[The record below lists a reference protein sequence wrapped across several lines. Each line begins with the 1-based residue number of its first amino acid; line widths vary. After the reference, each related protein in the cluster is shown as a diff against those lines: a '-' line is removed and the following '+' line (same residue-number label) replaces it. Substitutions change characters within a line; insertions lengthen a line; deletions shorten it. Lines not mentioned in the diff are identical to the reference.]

1 MHTLIQLLQAALR
14 RKCCCLTRAILF
26 AALMVECWPLH
37 GQYRDG
43 QNSQRQTRQGQTLKG
58 QRGRPSSGDASAG
71 SAAKSNSPTAKDSN
85 AAQGAKPEKA
95 LPAAAPAGGSD
106 QINESELVGL
116 PLNGRSYSQLA
127 TLQAGVTESSGG
139 SSSRGGG
146 SGSLN
151 VVGGRPTSNNFL
163 LDGTNIMNN
172 DNQVPRSAAGVQL
185 GSDAVLRVLV
195 LTSFYGAEYGRGSG
209 GILNSITR
217 SGTTQFHGTLFEYFR
232 NSKLDARN
240 FFDPGSH
247 PPPFKRNQFGFTLT
261 GPLVKDRTFFM
272 GSLEA
277 LRDRLTESKVDFL
290 PDALARHGI
299 ITDAAGRVLQTI
311 PVNPSVAPY
320 LNLYPQP
327 NSRSLGGGIGENVAP
342 QFQPSDEN
350 FVTVRLDHKITD
362 RDSIFGRYTFDD
374 AFSVT
379 GENSANYLW
388 RQRAETRQQYWTLVG
403 SHIFSTRW
411 LASYRFG
418 YTRPAAF
425 TNTLGADIP
434 KSLYF
439 VPSAPVFGQINIPSL
454 TGIGPAPN
462 VPDSKIMNTVQF
474 GTDVLAQKGTHGLRF
489 GLELHRYRV
498 DTSSSSQNGG
508 IWTFNSL
515 ESFLQGGPAGTNLV
529 VGLPGYTNR
538 REFRQ
543 TLAGLY
549 LQDDYKLRPR
559 LTVNLG
565 LRYEF
570 ASQLRD
576 QTGRHVYLPDPL
588 HDTSPRTGEFL
599 LANNPSKRTFS
610 PRIGFRWSPVAGGDT
625 VFQAGAGIYYD
636 HILGYTHVGRR
647 ATYPSFPVVVV
658 PNFDSRATFPDAV
671 SAAALAGGFIPRV
684 VLMDYLHSKTPT
696 IYRYSA
702 SVQQH
707 LRGEWDLQI
716 AYVGARGNHLFR
728 RLEANQFPVPVT
740 RPDGSLFFPD
750 DCTERLRLN
759 LAPSPL
765 CRPSAGPVNP
775 AFGSLDFLNTDA
787 QSFFNTLQ
795 LTANKRLSRGFSVQT
810 SYTFSK
816 SVDEDSGGSSSQVQ
830 YGLARKQ
837 ERGLSDFD
845 IRHRLNINYF
855 WTLPV
860 GSGQRWL
867 NSGPAAVILGGWR
880 LGGITSFR
888 SGTPGSVVV
897 NVRTPGYLF
906 SPRRPNLSPGASN
919 NSTSGTTAG
928 CLGVEPGE
936 RLGTPS
942 LYFDPCAFE
951 NPDPGTLGNLGRNTV
966 IGPSVVNTDISLQ
979 KDFSIDA
986 KRRLQFR
993 AEMFNLFNHPNF
1005 NKPSGNTAVVF
1016 SGGAGRRNASAGR
1029 MTETATTARQL
1040 QFALRF
1046 SF

>member
-1 MHTLIQLLQAALR
+1 M
-14 RKCCCLTRAILF
+14 
-26 AALMVECWPLH
+26 
-37 GQYRDG
+37 
-43 QNSQRQTRQGQTLKG
+43 
-58 QRGRPSSGDASAG
+58 
-71 SAAKSNSPTAKDSN
+71 
-85 AAQGAKPEKA
+85 
-95 LPAAAPAGGSD
+95 
-106 QINESELVGL
+106 
-116 PLNGRSYSQLA
+116 
-127 TLQAGVTESSGG
+127 
-139 SSSRGGG
+139 
-146 SGSLN
+146 
-151 VVGGRPTSNNFL
+151 
-163 LDGTNIMNN
+163 DGTNIMNN

-217 SGTTQFHGTLFEYFR
+217 SGTAQLHGTLFEYFR

-240 FFDPGSH
+240 FFDSGSH
-247 PPPFKRNQFGFTLT
+247 PTPFKRNQFGFTLT

-272 GSLEA
+272 GNLEI
-277 LRDRLTESKVDFL
+277 LRDRLTQSRVDFF
-290 PDALARHGI
+290 PDALARRGI
-299 ITDAAGRVLQTI
+299 LTDAAGGVLQTV
-311 PVNPSVAPY
+311 PVNPRVVPY
-320 LNLYPQP
+320 LGLYPLP
-327 NSRSLGGGIGENVAP
+327 NSGSLGGGIGENVAP
-342 QFQPSDEN
+342 QFLPSNEE
-350 FVTVRLDHKITD
+350 FLTIRLDHKMTE
-362 RDSIFGRYTFDD
+362 RDSIFGRYTFDN
-374 AFSVT
+374 ASSVS
-379 GENSANYLW
+379 GETSSFYLW
-388 RQRAETRQQYWTLVG
+388 RLRADTRQQYLTLVG
-403 SHIFSTRW
+403 SHIFSTRL
-411 LASYRFG
+411 LASYHLG
-418 YTRPAAF
+418 YTRPAAL
-425 TNTLGADIP
+425 TNTTGVDIP

-439 VPSAPVFGQINIPSL
+439 VPASPVFGQINIPSL
-454 TGIGPAPN
+454 TAMGPAPN
-462 VPDSKIMNTVQF
+462 VPDSKIMNTFQF
-474 GTDVLAQKGTHGLRF
+474 GGDVLAQKGTHGLRF
-489 GLELHRYRV
+489 GAELHRYRV

-515 ESFLQGGPAGTNLV
+515 ESFLQAGPSGTNLV

-559 LTVNLG
+559 LTLNLG

-576 QTGRHVYLPDPL
+576 QTGRHVYIPDPL
-588 HDTSPRTGEFL
+588 HDTSPHTGEYL
-599 LANNPSKRTFS
+599 LADNPSKRTFS
-610 PRIGFRWSPVAGGDT
+610 PRIGFRWAPFSGGNT

-636 HILGYTHVGRR
+636 HILAYTHVGRR

-658 PNFDSRATFPDAV
+658 PNFDAQTTFPDAV
-671 SAAALAGGFIPRV
+671 AAAAFADGSIPRV

-696 IYRYSA
+696 VYRYTA
-702 SVQQH
+702 SVEQR
-707 LRGEWDLQI
+707 LRGGWDLQI

-728 RLEANQFPVPVT
+728 RYESNQFPVPVT

-759 LAPSPL
+759 LSPSPL
-765 CRPSAGPVNP
+765 CRPNAGPVNP
-775 AFGSLDFLNTDA
+775 AFGSFDFLNTDA

-795 LTANKRLSRGFSVQT
+795 LTANKQLSHGFSVQT
-810 SYTFSK
+810 SYTYSK
-816 SVDEDSGGSSSQVQ
+816 SVDEDSGGSSSLVQ

-837 ERGLSDFD
+837 ERALSDFD

-867 NSGPAAVILGGWR
+867 DSGPAAVILGGWR

-888 SGTPGSVVV
+888 SGTPVSVLV

-919 NSTSGTTAG
+919 NATSGSTGG
-928 CLGVEPGE
+928 CLGVEPGQQ
-936 RLGTPS
+936 LGTPS

-979 KDFSIDA
+979 KDFSIDS

-993 AEMFNLFNHPNF
+993 AEMFNIFNHSNF
-1005 NKPSGNTAVVF
+1005 DKPSGNTAVVF
-1016 SGGAGRRNASAGR
+1016 SGGAGRRNSSAGR
-1029 MTETATTARQL
+1029 ITDTATTARQL